1 MDTEGNKPKRY
12 RRTKADI
19 ERSIDKA
26 AKDIILRKGFSGV
39 TVLDIIK
46 RAKIE
51 PITFYTRYRN
61 LEEFFD
67 SFVREYDYWFSE
79 MTRISSEEKQ
89 VTSEGYNEIV
99 RRLFDNL
106 KDDSIMMELLRW
118 EVNECNSVTRRTA
131 MNRELHTLPLASAY
145 EKLFD
150 GTGVDFV
157 AISSL
162 LIAGIYYLSLHRK
175 CSPFCGIDVSTE
187 EGCARIQRALT
198 QLSDILFRK
207 KEADDQPSC
216 DRMARIAERM
226 RQKGLSEEDIAYC
239 LAE

>member
-1 MDTEGNKPKRY
+1 MDMEENKPKRY

-19 ERSIDKA
+19 ERSIEKA

-67 SFVREYDYWFSE
+67 SFVREYDYWFCE
-79 MTRISSEEKQ
+79 MTHISSEEKQ
-89 VTSEGYNEIV
+89 VTQEGYNEIV

-150 GTGVDFV
+150 GAGVDFV

-187 EGCARIQRALT
+187 EGCARIQHSLT
-198 QLSDILFRK
+198 QLSDILFRI
-207 KEADDQPSC
+207 KEADGQPSR
-216 DRMARIAERM
+216 DRMAEIAERM

>member
-79 MTRISSEEKQ
+79 MARISSEEKQ

-150 GTGVDFV
+150 GTGMDFV

-175 CSPFCGIDVSTE
+175 CSPFCGIDVATE
-187 EGCARIQRALT
+187 EGRARIQRALT
-198 QLSDILFRK
+198 QLSDILFRI
-207 KEADDQPSC
+207 KEADGQPS
-216 DRMARIAERM
+216 RSKMAGIAERM

>member
-67 SFVREYDYWFSE
+67 NFVREYDYWFTE
-79 MTRISSEEKQ
+79 MTRISEEKLY
-89 VTSEGYNEIV
+89 TWEGYNEIFQ
-99 RRLFDNL
+99 RLFGNL
-106 KDDSIMMELLRW
+106 KEDSIMMELLRW

-187 EGCARIQRALT
+187 EGRARIQRAIT
-198 QLSDILFRK
+198 ELSSILFRI
-207 KEADDQPSC
+207 KEADKQPSS
-216 DRMARIAERM
+216 DRMVRIAERM
-226 RQKGLSEEDIAYC
+226 RQKGLSEESIAYC
-239 LAE
+239 LSE